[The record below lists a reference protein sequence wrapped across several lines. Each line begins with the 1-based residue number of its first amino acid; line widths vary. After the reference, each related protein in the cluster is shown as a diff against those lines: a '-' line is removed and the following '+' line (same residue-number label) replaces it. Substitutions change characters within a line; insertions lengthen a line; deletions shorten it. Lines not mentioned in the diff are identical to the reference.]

1 MYYRILDTTSA
12 DYLPMS
18 YNTTDKDVV
27 RKDLEC
33 LLIDLSGDEPP
44 SSMSFS
50 KLKDKANSAGL
61 VLETSAEP
69 FDPASIS
76 SINNE
81 GDWNAIDDEWDCED
95 EWDDDVNLMFN
106 NGY

>member
-44 SSMSFS
+44 SSLSFN
-50 KLKDKANSAGL
+50 KLKDKAASAGL

-69 FDPASIS
+69 FDPASTS
-76 SINNE
+76 SIPE
-81 GDWNAIDDEWDCED
+81 GDDWGVIGYDWDELDGMTDEWD
-95 EWDDDVNLMFN
+95 
-106 NGY
+106 Y

>member
-33 LLIDLSGDEPP
+33 LLMDLSGDEPP
-44 SSMSFS
+44 SSLTFT
-50 KLKDKANSAGL
+50 KLKDKAANAGL

-69 FDPASIS
+69 FEPS
-76 SINNE
+76 STSSLE
-81 GDWNAIDDEWDCED
+81 YDCDWDD
-95 EWDDDVNLMFN
+95 EWDDDVNLMFD